1 MEKNKIDANPE
12 EVNNEMKRVRDSSLD
27 HKRRVPLRASTG
39 LESFYLHYRER
50 LSFSGI
56 ASSLVLYLTKVIHQ
70 DLKTAV
76 KNANYVAGF
85 TTLTALLGGFLA
97 DAYAVHYLSRVLKTC
112 FVWGKKTGFGYALH
126 MSSWFLPGLK
136 PCDHNNICTETRKI
150 HEVSF
155 VADQFDDN
163 HAEERKQKISFFN
176 WWSCGLCSGLI
187 LGSTVTVYVQ
197 DHVNWGVSDIILKL
211 VMAISLLIFLI
222 GRSTYRYL
230 TPIGS
235 PLTPMLQVLVA
246 AISKRASISFQSNSI
261 IFGSHPDTQVSSKTN
276 GYIEKGQ
283 FKDENILGSFNMWH
297 MLRR

>member
-1 MEKNKIDANPE
+1 
-12 EVNNEMKRVRDSSLD
+12 
-27 HKRRVPLRASTG
+27 
-39 LESFYLHYRER
+39 
-50 LSFSGI
+50 
-56 ASSLVLYLTKVIHQ
+56 
-70 DLKTAV
+70 
-76 KNANYVAGF
+76 
-85 TTLTALLGGFLA
+85 
-97 DAYAVHYLSRVLKTC
+97 
-112 FVWGKKTGFGYALH
+112 

-222 GRSTYRYL
+222 GRFLLLLFPNELLYPSNPTQLYEVSKSEGNTERFLAHTQTLKFLIKIIGTHIDKKCPFTGNVSIRGRILAGTCHSAKMTRTIIVMRNYLHFIKKYQRY
-230 TPIGS
+230 S
-235 PLTPMLQVLVA
+235 P
-246 AISKRASISFQSNSI
+246 SIPLANL
-261 IFGSHPDTQVSSKTN
+261 
-276 GYIEKGQ
+276 
-283 FKDENILGSFNMWH
+283 KDSVSFNVLKVIPAGSSSGAKKVFTGM
-297 MLRR
+297 